1 MPTPLV
7 GGPSPRSSL
16 RDPDVAHG
24 RRWFTLLVLC
34 LSLMVIGIDNT
45 ILNVALPTLSKPV
58 AAGGLGASASQL
70 QWIVDA
76 YTLVFAGLLLTA
88 GSLGDRFGRYRGLTL
103 GLVIFG
109 IGSTVS
115 AFAPSAGAL
124 IGTRA
129 LMGIGGAFIMPS
141 TLSILTNV
149 FTDPSE
155 RAKAIG
161 IWAGVTAIG
170 LGFGPL
176 AGGALLTHFWWG
188 SVFLVNVPVV
198 LLALVCGYAL
208 VPESRDPSA
217 PRLDPIGSLLSI
229 VGLGSLLWAIIEGPS
244 YGWGS
249 ASIVAGFAVAVVLL
263 LSFVAWELHCESPML
278 DVRFFQNPRFTVAS
292 GAITVIFLALFGMI
306 FLLTQYLQSVLGYST
321 VKAGAILIPQSMT
334 LMILAPLSPRWVRR
348 FGNKL
353 VVAGGMIV
361 AAMSQVLMLTLTT
374 SSSTLWVIFITVLLG
389 AGMANIMA
397 PATDSIMGSLPK
409 EKAGV
414 GSAMNDTTRQ
424 VGGAVGVA
432 LLGSIL
438 TSHYTGSVAS
448 ALSGH
453 VPGGLIST
461 ANQSIGSA
469 VGAAADPANS
479 AFAQQILAVTK
490 QSFVEGLHTAV
501 TVGAVIIVLGALA
514 VLKWLPARAMATG
527 VATANVADAV
537 PMGVGPVDVVPA
549 ELGADVADEL
559 SLSTER
565 A

>member
-1 MPTPLV
+1 MPAFLV
-7 GGPSPRSSL
+7 GPSSPRSAL
-16 RDPDVAHG
+16 RDPVVAHQ
-24 RRWFTLLVLC
+24 RRWLTLLVLC

-45 ILNVALPTLSKPV
+45 ILNVALPTLSKPA
-58 AAGGLGASASQL
+58 AAGGLGATASQL

-88 GSLGDRFGRYRGLTL
+88 GSLGDRFGRYRCLAIGLA
-103 GLVIFG
+103 VFG
-109 IGSTVS
+109 VGSTMS

-124 IGTRA
+124 IATRS
-129 LMGIGGAFIMPS
+129 LMGIGASFIMPA

-149 FTDPSE
+149 FTDSSE

-176 AGGALLTHFWWG
+176 AGGTLLSHFWWG
-188 SVFLVNVPVV
+188 AVFLVNVPVV
-198 LLALVCGYAL
+198 LLALAFGYAY

-217 PRLDPIGSLLSI
+217 ARLDPIGSLLSI
-229 VGLGSLLWAIIEGPS
+229 VGLGSLLWAIIEGPGF
-244 YGWGS
+244 GWS
-249 ASIVAGFAVAVVLL
+249 SPSILGGFAAAAIILVGFVL
-263 LSFVAWELHCESPML
+263 WELHTASPML

-306 FLLTQYLQSVLGYST
+306 FLLTQYLQSVLGYSA
-321 VKAGAILIPQSMT
+321 VKAGAILIPQSIT
-334 LMILAPLSPRWVRR
+334 LMVLAPLSPRWVRR

-353 VVAGGMIV
+353 VVAGGMLM
-361 AAMSQVLMLTLTT
+361 AALSQLLMLSLGTH
-374 SSSTLWVIFITVLLG
+374 SSTVWVIFITVLLG
-389 AGMANIMA
+389 VGMANIMA

-448 ALSGH
+448 ALHGH
-453 VPGGLIST
+453 VPGALADT
-461 ANQSIGSA
+461 ASQSIGSA
-469 VGAAADPANS
+469 VGVASDPANH
-479 AFAQQILAVTK
+479 AFAQQILDVTK

-501 TVGAVIIVLGALA
+501 IVGATIIVLGAIA
-514 VLKWLPARAMATG
+514 VLKWLPARPPTPAT
-527 VATANVADAV
+527 VHADATDAV
-537 PMGVGPVDVVPA
+537 PMGVGPVDFGP
-549 ELGADVADEL
+549 ADVAADIADEL
-559 SLSTER
+559 SLSRDR